1 MVGIAI
7 INGDWNDA
15 DYVSETVELKTNE
28 ELEKF
33 KRAIKLVNKIFDGED
48 VHDSIENAMDDDD
61 LSDSDK
67 ELLNWIKKYF
77 PYGYEGES
85 IHSYDVKLYTGNDIK
100 RDFI

>member
-15 DYVSETVELKTNE
+15 DYVTETVELKTNE

-33 KRAIKLVNKIFDGED
+33 KKAIKLVNKIFDGED
-48 VHDSIENAMDDDD
+48 LHDSIENAIDNN

-67 ELLNWIKKYF
+67 ELLNWIEKYF
-77 PYGYEGES
+77 PYGYEGEP
-85 IHSYDVKLYTGNDIK
+85 IHSYDVKLYIGSDIK
-100 RDFI
+100 RDFV